1 MIVMMLS
8 LGASEGL
15 RYITDR
21 LLGPPDAAFGP
32 GAARRRWPAPAY
44 VTTAAYRHCAAGA
57 SDLNVTSHQV
67 KLPIGSVVLP

>member
-32 GAARRRWPAPAY
+32 GAARRRWPP
-44 VTTAAYRHCAAGA
+44 AAGA
-57 SDLNVTSHQV
+57 GPCVLRRRTDTVPPVPVT
-67 KLPIGSVVLP
+67 